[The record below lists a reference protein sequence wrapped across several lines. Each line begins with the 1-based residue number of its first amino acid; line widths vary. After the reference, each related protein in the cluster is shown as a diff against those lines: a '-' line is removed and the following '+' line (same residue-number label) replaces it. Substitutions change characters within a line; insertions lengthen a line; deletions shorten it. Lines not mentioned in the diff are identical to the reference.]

1 MYVALEKVKLLWIK
15 AACNHKSHWSGGHP
29 MQKPKTRRWHHC
41 IKLLL
46 PALLLCSFSAAAHNF
61 WIEPS
66 RYRFAPEEPLLLTL
80 REGPGFKGNSIPY
93 IDALV
98 QFFRIYD
105 ASREQP
111 VETGMGDDPA
121 ARIVHTGTKGLAVAY
136 LSRGLFVELDPRK
149 FRDYLL
155 EESMDYVIP
164 ILNARGLGEE
174 RSREFYVRCAKT
186 LIRDEEGSTREVFNH
201 RFRMPLEIIPE
212 RDPYA
217 PDAGDELPVLVLF
230 NGKPIDGVGVTALL
244 KGADRTPVVVRTRN
258 GRASVKLN
266 APGDWLIKTVH
277 MVEYDPAK
285 ADWISYWATLT
296 IRR

>member
-1 MYVALEKVKLLWIK
+1 MSTK
-15 AACNHKSHWSGGHP
+15 AEWDEQTRGHRSQGHVGQP
-29 MQKPKTRRWHHC
+29 MQILTTRRWHHC
-41 IKLLL
+41 TKSLL
-46 PALLLCSFSAAAHNF
+46 PALLFCSFSAAAHNY

-66 RYRFAPEEPLLLTL
+66 RYRFASEEPLTLTL

-98 QFFRIYD
+98 QFFRLYD

-111 VETGMGDDPA
+111 VEARMGADPA
-121 ARIVHTGTKGLAVAY
+121 VHINHSGKKGLSVAY
-136 LSRGLFVELDPRK
+136 FSRGLFVELDPQK

-164 ILNARGLGEE
+164 ILNARGLKDKK
-174 RSREFYVRCAKT
+174 SREFYVRCAKT
-186 LIRDEEGSTREVFNH
+186 LIRDEEGSTREVFDH
-201 RFRMPLEIIPE
+201 RFQMPLEIVPE
-212 RDPYA
+212 RDPYN
-217 PDAGDELPVLVLF
+217 PEKGGELPVLVLF

-244 KGADRTPVVVRTRN
+244 KGAEQTPVVVRTRN
-258 GRASVKLN
+258 GRALIKLN
-266 APGDWLIKTVH
+266 APGDWLIKAVH
-277 MVEYDPAK
+277 MVEYEPAE